1 MDDLLLQS
9 KIKSLEAHEAAAKQA
24 EEGGDADGAA
34 SHYNKAS
41 FLALEIAEKGD
52 TRAWE
57 EGYQKRARRN
67 RVRARDI
74 LSGERPVGP
83 AARKATPAPS
93 EARPAKKRRSKEQ
106 EDSDEIKRAVDG
118 LRQTAKVGWDDIGGL
133 TGVKQEIKFALGIWL
148 AKPPRRSDG
157 TAVEL
162 QSWRNMLFYGPPGT
176 GKTLLAAATSRAL
189 KTRAAEQGA
198 VFFNVK
204 VSSVLSKYF
213 GESTKIISELYG
225 SARDQSPAVIFLDE
239 FESLAGSRDE
249 GTDSGPE
256 RRILSTI
263 LAELDGLAE
272 KGRTDIYVLTIAAT
286 NRPWDLD
293 AAVLSRFDK
302 KILIPLPDATTRRRI
317 LEILI
322 DRKGLESKVPHEKL
336 VAMTE
341 GFSGREIERF
351 CKEAQNRMVQEMNTN
366 IPALVDQGISKIRSH
381 TIKVRPLTQEDFE
394 ATASGINPQTT
405 PEEDEKYRR
414 WRDEQS

>member
-1 MDDLLLQS
+1 MDDLFLQP
-9 KIKSLEAHEAAAKQA
+9 KIKTLEAHEASARKA
-24 EEGGDADGAA
+24 EEAGDAEAAA

-57 EGYQKRARRN
+57 DGYKKRARRN
-67 RVRARDI
+67 RERAQGI
-74 LSGERPVGP
+74 LSGARPVGP
-83 AARKATPAPS
+83 RARAATRPTS
-93 EARPAKKRRSKEQ
+93 EVRSDKKKKSKEKGDA
-106 EDSDEIKRAVDG
+106 EEIQRVVDG
-118 LRQTAKVGWDDIGGL
+118 LRQTAKVGWNDIGGL
-133 TGVKQEIKFALGIWL
+133 EGVKQEIKFALGIWL
-148 AKPPRRSDG
+148 ARPPSRSDG
-157 TAVEL
+157 VAVEL

-189 KTRAAEQGA
+189 KTRAEEQGA

-225 SARDQSPAVIFLDE
+225 MARDQSPAVIFLDE
-239 FESLAGSRDE
+239 FEALAGSRDE
-249 GTDSGPE
+249 GTDTGPE

-302 KILIPLPDATTRRRI
+302 KILIPLPDATTRRKI

-322 DRKGLESKVPHEKL
+322 DRKGLESRVPHEEL

-351 CKEAQNRMVQEMNTN
+351 CKEAQNRMVQQMNTN
-366 IPALVDQGISKIRSH
+366 IPALVDQGLEKIRNH
-381 TIKVRPLTQEDFE
+381 TIKVRPLTAEDFQDS
-394 ATASGINPQTT
+394 ATRINPQTT
-405 PEEDEKYRR
+405 LEEDEKYRR

>member
-1 MDDLLLQS
+1 MDDLLLQT
-9 KIKSLEAHEAAAKQA
+9 KIKSLDAHEAAARKA
-24 EEGGDADGAA
+24 EDGGDGDSAA

-57 EGYQKRARRN
+57 DGYKSRARRN
-67 RVRARDI
+67 REKAQGI
-74 LSGERPVGP
+74 LSGARPVGP
-83 AARKATPAPS
+83 GARTTAPPS
-93 EARPAKKRRSKEQ
+93 EVKPGRKKSKEKGDV
-106 EDSDEIKRAVDG
+106 EEIKRVVDG

-133 TGVKQEIKFALGIWL
+133 KGVKQEIKFALGIWL
-148 AKPPRRSDG
+148 ARPPRRADG

-225 SARDQSPAVIFLDE
+225 TARDQSPAVIFLDE
-239 FESLAGSRDE
+239 FESFAGSRDE
-249 GTDSGPE
+249 GTDTGPE

-322 DRKGLESKVPHEKL
+322 DRKGLESKVPHDEL
-336 VAMTE
+336 VSMTE

-366 IPALVDQGISKIRSH
+366 IPTLVDQGLEKIRGH
-381 TIKVRPLTQEDFE
+381 TIKVRPLTISDFQ
-394 ATASGINPQTT
+394 ASSGGINPQTT